1 MDSNFGSSPE
11 LDPDTLLMIFRFA
24 LHQDWSVY
32 RVLISLSKTITEKI
46 LQLGHPYPESLV
58 FRNYGIPLDEDI
70 PENDRYYISMKDG
83 IPDAKQKEF
92 DITQWSL
99 FALPIL
105 DWTVRQNSLLAY
117 AFFLPHPDQGPRE
130 WYSNMLRV
138 SIPMETN
145 EVFRGIEGG
154 GRGFLECVVFESEP
168 QPITLSTTY
177 TSITIHP
184 VGNIAWMEFFP
195 AGICAF
201 DSFSLKTA
209 KPAKIKV
216 ILHISREGSANTF
229 QSAVQNFSDGPWSLK
244 LGDSKVLIAH
254 GVVYD
259 DSEGTEQDMRKQYE
273 KSHNSPMVNW
283 SSVFRRKLSAFG

>member
-1 MDSNFGSSPE
+1 MD
-11 LDPDTLLMIFRFA
+11 LHILLIIFRIA

-32 RVLISLSKTITEKI
+32 RILVSLSKTITNKI

-58 FRNYGIPLDEDI
+58 FRNYSIPLDEEI
-70 PENDRYYISMKDG
+70 PEKNKYYVPMKDG
-83 IPDAKQKEF
+83 IPDIKQKEF

-105 DWTVRQNSLLAY
+105 DWSLRQTGLLAY
-117 AFFLPHPDQGPRE
+117 AFFLPHPNQGPRE

-138 SIPMETN
+138 SVPMETN
-145 EVFRGIEGG
+145 ETARRIEGG
-154 GRGFLECVVFESEP
+154 GQGFLECIVFESEP
-168 QPITLSTTY
+168 QPIILSTTY
-177 TSITIHP
+177 TSITIFP
-184 VGNIAWMEFFP
+184 IGNIAWMEFFP

-216 ILHISREGSANTF
+216 ILHISRAGPANTF
-229 QSAVQNFSDGPWSLK
+229 QSVVQNFSDGPWTLK

-259 DSEGTEQDMRKQYE
+259 DSEDKQDMRKQYE
-273 KSHNSPMVNW
+273 ESHDSPMVNW
-283 SSVFRRKLSAFG
+283 SSVFRGVLPAFG